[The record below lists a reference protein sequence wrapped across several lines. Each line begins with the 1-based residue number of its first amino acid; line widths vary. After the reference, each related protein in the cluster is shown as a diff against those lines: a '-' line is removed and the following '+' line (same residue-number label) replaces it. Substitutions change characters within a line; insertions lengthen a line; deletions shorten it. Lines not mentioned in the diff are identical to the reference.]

1 MNITVRPCRPE
12 DLPGLIEIWNQVV
25 EEGTSFPQEEL
36 LTAESGAAHFAA
48 QTHVGA
54 AVDADAGTVVGLYI
68 LHPNNVGR
76 CGHIGNAGYMVRQGC
91 RGLHIG
97 EKLVADS
104 IAKARDYGFAGLQ
117 FNAVVG
123 SNTHARHLYTRMGFA
138 QAGSI
143 PRGFRMK
150 DGRFEDIFLYYRNV

>member
-1 MNITVRPCRPE
+1 MKVVVRAYQPG
-12 DLPGLIEIWNQVV
+12 DLPALIEIWNQVV
-25 EEGTSFPQEEL
+25 EEGISFPQEEF

-48 QTHVGA
+48 QTYVGA
-54 AVDADAGTVVGLYI
+54 AAEADTGRVVGLYI

-91 RGLHIG
+91 RGLHVG
-97 EKLVADS
+97 EALVADS
-104 IAKARDYGFAGLQ
+104 IAKAGEYGFAGLQ

-150 DGRFEDIFLYYRNV
+150 DGHFEDIYLYYRDV